1 MSEHLSPLELEE
13 AAAGLPTVT
22 QAHLDG
28 CAACKAKV
36 QELQAASD
44 GVRVSPQFKARL
56 ESVLQQ
62 AAEKPI
68 ARVDPETGELTI
80 SKKNPPNES
89 APARG
94 LPTWQ
99 WLLPTLALAASLIAF
114 VYWPQ
119 PAAPTDE
126 LRLKGAT
133 MLRVTSVD
141 GREIEKARAGE
152 LVELAVGAAGFSQGL
167 VLAADASGTVEVLWP
182 PNATLSGR
190 VPAGAG
196 AHLQPAFEVTPGSL
210 KLFAF
215 FADGPF
221 DVAGAKARVDAAVQA
236 ARAAG
241 KSPLQA
247 EVPSTAQGSVATVL
261 LQVEP

>member
-22 QAHLDG
+22 QAHLGG
-28 CAACKAKV
+28 CADCQAKV
-36 QELQAASD
+36 QQLKVASD
-44 GVRVSPQFKARL
+44 GVRASPQFQARL
-56 ESVLQQ
+56 ASVLQQ
-62 AAEKPI
+62 GAEKPI
-68 ARVDPETGELTI
+68 ARVDPETGELTV
-80 SKKNPPNES
+80 SKKNPPGES
-89 APARG
+89 SPARG
-94 LPTWQ
+94 IPTWQ
-99 WLLPTLALAASLIAF
+99 WLLPALALAASLVAF

-119 PAAPTDE
+119 PVAPPE
-126 LRLKGAT
+126 AVRLKGAP

-141 GREIEKARAGE
+141 GREIEKAKAGE
-152 LVELAVGAAGFSQGL
+152 LVELAVGAAGFTQGM
-167 VLAADASGTVEVLWP
+167 VLTTDASGAIGVLWP

-190 VPAGAG
+190 MPTGAG

-221 DVAGAKARVDAAVQA
+221 DVAGARARVEAAVEQ

-247 EVPSTAQGSVATVL
+247 ELSSTAHGSVASVL